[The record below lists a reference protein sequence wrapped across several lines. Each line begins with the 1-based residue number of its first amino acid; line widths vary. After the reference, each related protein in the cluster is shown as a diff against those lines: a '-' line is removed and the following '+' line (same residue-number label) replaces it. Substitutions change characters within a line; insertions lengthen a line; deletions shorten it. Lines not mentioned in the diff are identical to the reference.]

1 MRKNDC
7 FTVSIDGV
15 TSLGSGIARVKDEE
29 YPDGLVTFVPLTA
42 PGDEISCRI
51 LKVEKRHAF
60 GKMEALL
67 SPSPTRVADTGCA
80 AFGKCGG
87 CAWRHVRYDEELKFK
102 EQHVFDCLTRIG
114 GANPEFLPICG
125 CETPDGYRNK
135 AQYPIAPDKEGNP
148 VLGYFAPHSHRVIP
162 AETCALEPPVFTEIK
177 RCVLLWMRENGVSA
191 YNEETKTGLVRHLY
205 IRKAEQTGET
215 MVCLV
220 ATSGKLPAAS
230 ALIASLR
237 EIEGVCSIL
246 VNVNKKDTNVILGDR
261 EFTLWGREYI
271 TDILCG
277 VKVRLSARSFYQV
290 NRRQAGHLYTIAAD
304 FADLKGEETL
314 LDLYCGAGTIGLSM
328 AGRVKSLIGVEIVP
342 EAVEDAKRNA
352 AENGVENARFLCA
365 DAAKAAKMLAAEG
378 VRPDVVV
385 LDPPRKGCDESL
397 IQTVVEMSPDRVV
410 YVSCDP
416 ATLARDVKRF
426 ALSGYTC
433 QKAQAVD
440 MFPRTAH
447 VECVVLL
454 SKVQK

>member
-1 MRKNDC
+1 MHKNDL
-7 FTVSIDGV
+7 FSVSIDGV
-15 TSLGSGIARVKDEE
+15 TSLGSGIARIKEADS
-29 YPDGLVTFVPLTA
+29 PDGMVTFVPFTA

-51 LKVEKRHAF
+51 LKVDKRHAF

-67 SPSPTRVADTGCA
+67 TPSSARVDDTGCA

-87 CAWRHVRYDEELKFK
+87 CAWRHVRYEEELKFK

-125 CETPDGYRNK
+125 CDNPDGYRNK
-135 AQYPIAPDKEGNP
+135 AQYPIAADKEGKP
-148 VLGYFAPHSHRVIP
+148 VLGYYATHSHRVIS
-162 AETCALEPPVFTEIK
+162 AETCALEPASFYDIK
-177 RCVLLWMRENGVSA
+177 RRVLLWMNENNIAA
-191 YNEETKTGLVRHLY
+191 YNEVTKRGLLRHLY
-205 IRKAEQTGET
+205 IRTAEQTGET

-220 ATSGKLPAAS
+220 ATSGKIPAAT

-237 EIEGVCSIL
+237 EVDGVCSVL

-261 EFTLWGREYI
+261 EFTLWGKETI

-290 NRRQAGHLYTIAAD
+290 NRRQAEHLYTIAAD
-304 FADLKGEETL
+304 FAGLNGNETL

-328 AGRVKSLIGVEIVP
+328 ASRVQSLIGVEIVP

-365 DAAKAAKMLAAEG
+365 DASKAAKTLEAEG
-378 VRPDVVV
+378 ICPDVVV

-397 IQTVVEMSPDRVV
+397 IETVANMNPDRVV

-426 ALSGYTC
+426 ALSGYVC
-433 QKAQAVD
+433 KKAQAVD

-447 VECVVLL
+447 VESVVLL
-454 SKVQK
+454 ERGIL

>member
-1 MRKNDC
+1 MRKNDLLP
-7 FTVSIDGV
+7 VSIDGV
-15 TSLGSGIARVKDEE
+15 TSLGSGIARVKDTEH
-29 YPDGLVTFVPLTA
+29 PDGLVTFVPLTA

-51 LKVEKRHAF
+51 LKVEKRYAF
-60 GKMEALL
+60 GKMEELL
-67 SPSPTRVADTGCA
+67 TPSPARTDNVGCD

-87 CAWRHVRYDEELKFK
+87 CAWRHVQYREELKYK

-125 CETPDGYRNK
+125 CEQPDGYRNK
-135 AQYPIAPDKEGNP
+135 AQYPIAPDKEGKP
-148 VLGYFAPHSHRVIP
+148 VLGYYATHSHRVI
-162 AETCALEPPVFTEIK
+162 AADTCALEPPVFTEIK
-177 RCVLLWMRENGVSA
+177 RAVLSWMAENAVPA

-205 IRKAEQTGET
+205 IRTAEKTGET

-220 ATSGKLPAAS
+220 ATSGKIPAAS

-237 EIEGVCSIL
+237 EVEGVCSIL
-246 VNVNKKDTNVILGDR
+246 VNVNKKETNVILGDR
-261 EFTLWGREYI
+261 EFTLWGRDYI

-290 NRRQAGHLYTIAAD
+290 NRCQAERLYTIAAD

-328 AGRVKSLIGVEIVP
+328 ADRVKDLIGVEIVP

-352 AENGVENARFLCA
+352 AENGVKNARFLCA
-365 DAAKAAKMLAAEG
+365 DAAKAAKMLAKEG

-397 IQTVVEMSPDRVV
+397 IQTVVEMNPDRVV

-416 ATLARDVKRF
+416 ATLARDVKCF

-454 SKVQK
+454 SRA

>member
-1 MRKNDC
+1 MRKNDL

-15 TSLGSGIARVKDEE
+15 TSLGSGIARVKDEQ

-51 LKVEKRHAF
+51 LKVDKRHAF
-60 GKMEALL
+60 GKMEQLL
-67 SPSPTRVADTGCA
+67 SPSPARTDTVGCD
-80 AFGKCGG
+80 AFSKCGG
-87 CAWRHVRYDEELKFK
+87 CAWRHVRYEEELRYK

-114 GANPEFLPICG
+114 GETPEFLPIVGCG
-125 CETPDGYRNK
+125 NPDGYRNK

-148 VLGYFAPHSHRVIP
+148 TLGYYAPHSHRVVS
-162 AETCALEPPVFTEIK
+162 ADTCALEPPVFTDIK
-177 RCVLLWMRENGVSA
+177 RRVLTWMHENAVPA
-191 YNEETKTGLVRHLY
+191 YNEETKRGLVRHLY
-205 IRKAEQTGET
+205 IRTAEQTGET

-230 ALIASLR
+230 ALIDSLR
-237 EIEGVCSIL
+237 RVDGVCSIL

-261 EFTLWGREYI
+261 EFTLWGSDFI

-277 VKVRLSARSFYQV
+277 VRVRLSARSFYQV
-290 NRRQAGHLYTIAAD
+290 NRCQAEHLYTIAAD
-304 FADLKGEETL
+304 FAALNGEETL
-314 LDLYCGAGTIGLSM
+314 LDLYCGTGTIGLSM
-328 AGRVKSLIGVEIVP
+328 ANRVKELVGVEIVP

-352 AENGVENARFLCA
+352 AENGVKNARFLCA

-378 VRPDVVV
+378 VQPDVVV
-385 LDPPRKGCDESL
+385 LDPPRKGCDEAL
-397 IQTVVEMSPDRVV
+397 IQTVVEMCPDRIV

-454 SKVQK
+454 SRA